1 MVEELGTVGRG
12 PVGGLSSGGFL
23 FLSAMTLAPFSNSE
37 WLCVTEGLNRSSG
50 SSGPY
55 SDQALCLINSLVR
68 GEYRRLFG
76 NH

>member
-1 MVEELGTVGRG
+1 MIEELGTVSRG
-12 PVGGLSSGGFL
+12 PVGGLSWGGFL
-23 FLSAMTLAPFSNSE
+23 FLSAITLTPFSNPK
-37 WLCVTEGLNRSSG
+37 WLCVTEGMNRSSG

-68 GEYRRLFG
+68 DEYRRLFG